1 MRFFSG
7 ADRAISF
14 ALSPGRRLTIA
25 ALSLITVFLGT
36 VALDGSARAEMTGA
50 SQAVISPSQAVRD
63 LAEATRGLSEAVL
76 ISPPAV
82 GQVGAHYVGSEPCRL
97 CHAGSFDEFK
107 LTVMGRLLESGHH
120 TIEGKM
126 ECESCHGPGSSH
138 VDAGGGRNDIGTGVI
153 RSFRKDDPRS
163 NAADTNA
170 ICLSCH
176 EKGQRTYW
184 QGSVHQTR
192 GVACTSCHTVMRR
205 TSPKMQLT
213 KGDVMDT
220 CFQCHKD
227 RRAQSVRTAHMPM
240 HEGKMDCAS
249 CHNPH
254 GGPNDKML
262 QEATVNDVCYTC
274 HADKRGPFLFEHPPV
289 RENCLNCHEPHGSMN
304 RNLLTVMR
312 PRLCQR
318 CHTPG
323 RHLGNPALGV
333 SSNRYMVNSACQNC
347 HTNIHGS
354 NSPSG
359 RRWHR

>member
-1 MRFFSG
+1 MILASG
-7 ADRAISF
+7 VGRAISI
-14 ALSPGRRLTIA
+14 ALSAGRRPTIA
-25 ALSLITVFLGT
+25 IFLIPIVLLAATVF
-36 VALDGSARAEMTGA
+36 VPDSAKTQTADTAQMAMDLLSREDTLKDLPRQDVLQVTASGA
-50 SQAVISPSQAVRD
+50 A
-63 LAEATRGLSEAVL
+63 
-76 ISPPAV
+76 
-82 GQVGAHYVGSEPCRL
+82 VGAHYVGSEPCRV

-107 LTVMGRLLESGHH
+107 LTVMGRLLETGHH
-120 TIEGKM
+120 TVGGKM

-138 VDAGGGRNDIGTGVI
+138 VNAGGGRNDIGTGVI
-153 RSFRKDDPRS
+153 RSFRANDPRS
-163 NAADTNA
+163 SAADING
-170 ICLSCH
+170 ICLTCH
-176 EKGQRTYW
+176 EKGDRTYW
-184 QGSVHQTR
+184 RGSVHQTR

-205 TSPKMQLT
+205 TSPRMQMA
-213 KGDVMDT
+213 KGNVMDT

-227 RRAQSVRTAHMPM
+227 RRAHSVRTAHMPM
-240 HEGKMDCAS
+240 REGKMDCAS

-254 GGPNDKML
+254 GGPHDKML
-262 QEATVNDVCYTC
+262 KEATVNDVCYTC

-323 RHLGNPALGV
+323 RHLGNPALGI